1 MKLLE
6 RYSSKIIFCKKKES
20 YILAWIEKNRNT
32 SAELRPLKLQEL
44 HMYILERMRF
54 VENVFTKVLIA
65 MRKHHGHQMHLVDR
79 NAKCGES
86 MNLINH

>member
-1 MKLLE
+1 MNWK
-6 RYSSKIIFCKKKES
+6 KI
-20 YILAWIEKNRNT
+20 RNT